1 MTTLKTPQ
9 VTLNYKLEGAAGA
22 PVLIFSNSLG
32 ASLEMWAE
40 QAAHF
45 SDRFRILRYDQ
56 RGHGG
61 TEVVT
66 SAFTFDDLADD
77 VVALMDGLSIDKAH
91 FVGLSM
97 GGMTALSLGIRHPG
111 RFHSLTPCNCVAGFS
126 DEARAVWNER
136 IAAVEDGGL
145 EAVLDGT
152 IARWFTEP
160 MIEREPERVAAVRA
174 MVAATPIPGYL
185 ACCRALKTLD
195 YAERVGEI
203 TLPALFIAGTH
214 DVGTPAAAMREMHA
228 SVSGSR
234 YVELDAAH
242 VSNLERP
249 AEFNQALAGFL
260 DSLT

>member
-1 MTTLKTPQ
+1 ML
-9 VTLNYKLEGAAGA
+9 
-22 PVLIFSNSLG
+22 
-32 ASLEMWAE
+32 
-40 QAAHF
+40 
-45 SDRFRILRYDQ
+45 FR
-56 RGHGG
+56 
-61 TEVVT
+61 
-66 SAFTFDDLADD
+66 S
-77 VVALMDGLSIDKAH
+77 
-91 FVGLSM
+91 
-97 GGMTALSLGIRHPG
+97 
-111 RFHSLTPCNCVAGFS
+111 
-126 DEARAVWNER
+126 NER
-136 IAAVEDGGL
+136 ITAVEDGGL

-195 YAERVGEI
+195 YAKRVGEI